1 MTRICITGAAG
12 NLGLLTARHLLAH
25 SDSELH
31 LMVHRKPL
39 PDDVANHPRVRVF
52 ACDLGRPGD
61 ARDCLCGV
69 NVVIHYASVL
79 FKAHP
84 ERFMETTNTGY
95 FAHMLA
101 SAVDAGVGRVIL
113 SSFPHVEGPTSPGSP
128 STDRID
134 AQPIS
139 IHARTRLAEERLL
152 RERLPDRHVILRIGM
167 VYGAGILMPDAARW
181 FAERRLLG
189 VWRDPTW
196 IHLISRDDY
205 LDAVFNAAHHDNV
218 HGTYNLGD
226 EGRQTLQDY
235 LDFACA
241 QWHCRKPWR
250 MPDAMIYGAARLFEA
265 TSTLFHVASP
275 LTRDFLDIGHISY
288 YGDTRRM
295 RADLLPRL
303 KYPTMRDGAGIF

>member
-25 SDSELH
+25 TDVELH
-31 LMVHRKPL
+31 LMVHRRPL

-52 ACDLGRPGD
+52 ACDLGRPGT
-61 ARDCLCGV
+61 ASECLRGV
-69 NVVIHYASVL
+69 DVVIHYASVL

-84 ERFMETTNTGY
+84 ERFMATTNTGY
-95 FAHMLA
+95 FANMLE
-101 SAVDAGVGRVIL
+101 SAIDAGVGRVIL
-113 SSFPHVEGPTSPGSP
+113 SSFPHVEGTTTPEHP

-134 AQPIS
+134 ATPIS
-139 IHARTRLAEERLL
+139 THAQTRLAEERLL
-152 RERLPDRHVILRIGM
+152 REQLPDRHVILRIGM

-189 VWRDPTW
+189 VWRTPTW

-205 LDAVFNAAHHDNV
+205 LDAVMNAACKDAI

-235 LDFACA
+235 LDFACTR
-241 QWHCRKPWR
+241 WHCRKPWR
-250 MPDAMIYGAARLFEA
+250 MPDAMIYGAARVFEA
-265 TSTLFHVASP
+265 TSALFQVASP
-275 LTRDFLDIGHISY
+275 LTRDFLDIGHVSY

-295 RADLLPRL
+295 RTDLLPTL
-303 KYPTMRDGAGIF
+303 KYPTMRDGADIF